1 MALQVYNT
9 LTRQK
14 APFEPREPHL
24 VRMYVC
30 GPTVYDKAHLGHAMS
45 VLVYDVIRRYL
56 EYRGYTVRHVMN
68 YTDVDDKIIR
78 RAQELGQDP
87 MDLAEHYI
95 EEFERHM
102 RELGLLQP
110 HVKPRVSQEIPW
122 IVRLVQGLVEKGY
135 AYVLD
140 NGDVYF
146 HVPRKP
152 DYGKLSGRRL
162 EDLQEGFRIEP
173 DPRKKHPAD
182 FALWKAAK
190 PGEPA
195 WDSPWGPGRPGW
207 HIECSA
213 MSLHHLGDQIDIH
226 GGGQDL
232 IFPHH
237 ENEIAQSEAYT
248 GKQPF
253 VRYWLHNGLLMVGD
267 TKMAK
272 SEGNFVTIDDFLRE
286 HEPDVLRMMVLQSHY
301 RRPLNFSDA
310 TVHQARA
317 SLERLRGGMR
327 PAFPQA
333 PGVDAPQAH
342 ALRQEAQQARA
353 AFQEAMD
360 DDFNTPNALS
370 ALFTLVRHI
379 NQARDAGATDE
390 QLRPAQQVL
399 LELGSVLGLTLVP
412 QEPTQGDITPFVELL
427 LEVRQEL
434 RRQKLWP
441 LADRIRDGLARLGI
455 QVEDTPHGT
464 VWRMK

>member
-1 MALQVYNT
+1 MGIQVYNT
-9 LTRQK
+9 LTRRK
-14 APFEPREPHL
+14 EPFQPLEDGF

-45 VLVYDVIRRYL
+45 VLVYDIIRRYL

-78 RAQELGQDP
+78 RARELGEDP
-87 MDLAEHYI
+87 MALAEHYI
-95 EEFERHM
+95 EEFDRHM

-122 IVRLVQGLVEKGY
+122 ILRMVKGLVEKGY

-146 HVPRKP
+146 HVPKKA

-190 PGEPA
+190 PGEP
-195 WDSPWGPGRPGW
+195 WWESPWGPGRPGW

-213 MSLHHLGDQIDIH
+213 MNLHHLGEQLDIH

-248 GKQPF
+248 GKVPY
-253 VRYWLHNGLLMVGD
+253 VKYWLHNGLPMVGD
-267 TKMAK
+267 SKMAK
-272 SEGNFVTIDDFLRE
+272 SEGNFVTIDDFLKA
-286 HEPDVLRMMVLQSHY
+286 HEADVLRMMVLQSHY
-301 RRPLNFSDA
+301 RRPLLFSDA
-310 TVHQARA
+310 TVHQAEEA
-317 SLERLRGGMR
+317 LERLRSGMR

-333 PGVDAPQAH
+333 QGLDAPQAH
-342 ALRQEAQQARA
+342 ALREHASRARA

-360 DDFNTPNALS
+360 DDFNSARALA
-370 ALFTLVRHI
+370 ALFTLVRYI

-390 QLRPAQQVL
+390 QLQPAQMTL
-399 LELGSVLGLTLVP
+399 LELGDVFGLTLVKEGP
-412 QEPTQGDITPFVELL
+412 GRDVAPFIELL
-427 LEVRQEL
+427 LEVRQHL
-434 RRQKLWP
+434 RRDKRWDLSD
-441 LADRIRDGLARLGI
+441 LIRDRLAQLGV
-455 QVEDTPHGT
+455 QVEDTPQGSL
-464 VWRMK
+464 WRWK